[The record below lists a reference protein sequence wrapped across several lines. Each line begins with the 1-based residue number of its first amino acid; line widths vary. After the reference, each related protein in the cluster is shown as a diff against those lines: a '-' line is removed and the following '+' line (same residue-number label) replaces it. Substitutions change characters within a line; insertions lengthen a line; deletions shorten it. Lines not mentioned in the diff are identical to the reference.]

1 MHQDA
6 QLELLRRAV
15 QHARAGTTD
24 ADDRA
29 TSFASDIYVSDAR
42 LAAERDTLFRH
53 FPLAVAYGPQLKN
66 PGDFVTHD
74 WTGAPILVCRH
85 GDGALRAFL
94 NICRH
99 RGTRLVQAK
108 SGSTEKNFVC
118 PYHAWSFDTE
128 GRLRGVPC
136 GQHFNAVDREKNG
149 LFELPVH
156 EAAGLVFVVPDRDTS
171 FDFARYF
178 AEYATELEQ
187 FGLGDWEVYATKIV
201 HGKLNWKM
209 MIEANQESYH
219 INVLHRDT
227 AAPRFAAQPSLF
239 DTLGPHSRTALLHK
253 QFRES
258 NLPSDIARWKI
269 LDHSDLVY
277 FLFPNTLILLSN
289 ESAHVLTAFPQG
301 KDRAVMQGATLV
313 PKGTSTRFPRMLYE
327 KYWATIL
334 EDIAVSEP
342 IQTAAQY
349 DDSLQLWLGA
359 NEQLIAHFHTWVR
372 KSITREW
379 EPERRHTSR

>member
-1 MHQDA
+1 MHHDA
-6 QLELLRRAV
+6 QLQLLRRAV
-15 QHARAGTTD
+15 HHSRAGTTD
-24 ADDRA
+24 AGECA
-29 TSFASDIYVSDAR
+29 TRFGSDIYVNEAR
-42 LAAERDTLFRH
+42 HTAERETLFKH
-53 FPLAVAYGPQLKN
+53 FPVVVAYSAQLRK

-74 WTGAPILVCRH
+74 WTGAPVLVCRH
-85 GDGALRAFL
+85 SDGTPRAFL

-108 SGSTEKNFVC
+108 AGSTEKNFVC

-128 GRLRGVPC
+128 GRLRGLPC
-136 GQHFNAVDREKNG
+136 GQHFKAVDRDKSG

-156 EAAGLVFVVPDRDTS
+156 ESAGLVFVVPNRSRT
-171 FDFARYF
+171 FDFASYF
-178 AEYATELEQ
+178 GEYSAELES
-187 FGLGDWEVYATKIV
+187 FGLTDWEVYATKVV

-227 AAPRFAAQPSLF
+227 AGPRFAAQLSLF

-253 QFRES
+253 SFREQ
-258 NLPSDIARWKI
+258 NLPPDVTRWWL
-269 LDHSDLVY
+269 LDHSDVVY
-277 FLFPNTLILLSN
+277 FLFPNTLILLSS

-313 PKGTSTRFPRMLYE
+313 PQGTSARFPRMLYE

-342 IQTAAQY
+342 IQAAAQY
-349 DDSLQLWLGA
+349 DATLELWLGG
-359 NEQLIAHFHTWVR
+359 NEQLIAHFHEWINR
-372 KSITREW
+372 SITRECL
-379 EPERRHTSR
+379 S